1 MKNTASSTDL
11 NLNPNMNPINSNY
24 SWIGVLEFLQEQY
37 RSLNYKETEWLL
49 EKQQMEVFINP
60 FKRLKKIQAKIAKIE
75 GELQAHESINKD
87 LIKRIKMLE
96 FSLRQER
103 ISSSKNPS
111 ATNQKDVVSQFFNEG
126 TDFSLNNALANN
138 ENANTNIPHIDK
150 VQISYYS

>member
-60 FKRLKKIQAKIAKIE
+60 FKRLKKI
-75 GELQAHESINKD
+75 
-87 LIKRIKMLE
+87 
-96 FSLRQER
+96 
-103 ISSSKNPS
+103 
-111 ATNQKDVVSQFFNEG
+111 
-126 TDFSLNNALANN
+126 
-138 ENANTNIPHIDK
+138 
-150 VQISYYS
+150 

>member
-60 FKRLKKIQAKIAKIE
+60 
-75 GELQAHESINKD
+75 
-87 LIKRIKMLE
+87 IKR
-96 FSLRQER
+96 
-103 ISSSKNPS
+103 
-111 ATNQKDVVSQFFNEG
+111 
-126 TDFSLNNALANN
+126 
-138 ENANTNIPHIDK
+138 
-150 VQISYYS
+150 